1 MTASRIPTPSEIAPI
16 VTPIV
21 DYEPA
26 PLGAGPCKPPMPAA
40 LHRSTPRP
48 LRRTPRASPADAEP
62 PRAAMVFADGA
73 LRRVL
78 EVVDRRRPA
87 AALKSVLTPNLIDTV
102 RAHAPGPSAQDA
114 AVLRRL
120 RARTAATTDGE
131 ASAIEVFGTFTRGR
145 RVHAVAGR
153 IEIRDARWRF
163 VALQLG

>member
-1 MTASRIPTPSEIAPI
+1 
-16 VTPIV
+16 
-21 DYEPA
+21 
-26 PLGAGPCKPPMPAA
+26 
-40 LHRSTPRP
+40 
-48 LRRTPRASPADAEP
+48 
-62 PRAAMVFADGA
+62 MVFADAA

-102 RAHAPGPSAQDA
+102 RPHAPSPSTQGA

-120 RARTAATTDGE
+120 RVRTAATTNGE

-153 IEIRDARWRF
+153 IEVRDARWRF